1 MAQNSDGSAKPPRG
15 PGRPF
20 PKGTTG
26 NPGGRPKMPPEL
38 AEALRSRNMK
48 SVEVLSKV
56 QDDFLRGLYVD
67 EKGGVHEAPKASEA
81 IKASEVLLA
90 YSIGKPRESVEL
102 TGEDGG
108 PINVTRLD
116 RAKLTKDEIAAAIVV
131 QRARLRQQQAEATDA
146 EAEESEG

>member
-1 MAQNSDGSAKPPRG
+1 MAQNSSGTAKQRG

-20 PKGTTG
+20 PKGVSP

-38 AEALRSRNMK
+38 ADALRKRNMK

-56 QDDFLRGLYVD
+56 QDDYLRGSHVD
-67 EKGGVHEAPKASEA
+67 EDGNTHEAPKASEA

-102 TGEDGG
+102 MGEDGG
-108 PINVTRLD
+108 PIAVARFDASKMSKEEIDAALILRRRL
-116 RAKLTKDEIAAAIVV
+116 
-131 QRARLRQQQAEATDA
+131 LRQQQEGL
-146 EAEESEG
+146 EPEEDDGE

>member
-1 MAQNSDGSAKPPRG
+1 MAQNSSGTAKQRG

-20 PKGTTG
+20 PKGVSP
-26 NPGGRPKMPPEL
+26 NPGGRPKMSPEL
-38 AEALRSRNMK
+38 ADALRKRNMK

-56 QDDFLRGLYVD
+56 QDDYLRGTYTD
-67 EKGGVHEAPKASEA
+67 ENGREREAPKASEA

-108 PINVTRLD
+108 PINITRLD
-116 RAKLTKDEIAAAIVV
+116 KSKLTKDELDAVLAV
-131 QRARLRQQQAEATDA
+131 QRARLRQQQEAA
-146 EAEESEG
+146 AHEEAEESNG

>member
-1 MAQNSDGSAKPPRG
+1 MAQNSSGSAKPPRG

-26 NPGGRPKMPPEL
+26 NPGGRPKMSPEL
-38 AEALRSRNMK
+38 AEALRGRNMK

-56 QDDFLRGLYVD
+56 QDDYLRGSHVD
-67 EKGGVHEAPKASEA
+67 DEGRTHEAPKASEA

-90 YSIGKPRESVEL
+90 YSVGKPRESVEL

-116 RAKLTKDEIAAAIVV
+116 RAKLTKEEVAAAIVV
-131 QRARLRQQQAEATDA
+131 QRARLRQQQVEATDA
-146 EAEESEG
+146 EESEG